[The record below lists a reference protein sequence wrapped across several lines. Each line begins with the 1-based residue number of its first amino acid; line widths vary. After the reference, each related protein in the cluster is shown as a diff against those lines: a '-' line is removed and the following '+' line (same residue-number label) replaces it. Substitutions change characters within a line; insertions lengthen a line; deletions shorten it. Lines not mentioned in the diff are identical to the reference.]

1 MGGLVAVCDSDLTN
15 VQNVSKCSECI
26 HSCKS
31 TITSTSESYLCKSQ
45 RTTGTTTTICEL
57 CSTPDAALNYVT
69 PYVPNTSTYNL
80 SGADVFRIA
89 AKVQA
94 LRSKEIDN

>member
-1 MGGLVAVCDSDLTN
+1 MKGLVAVCDSDLTN

-31 TITSTSESYLCKSQ
+31 TITSTSESYLCNSQ
-45 RTTGTTTTICEL
+45 RTTGATASICEL

-69 PYVPNTSTYNL
+69 QYVPNTSAHNL
-80 SGADVFRIA
+80 SDADVFRIA
-89 AKVQA
+89 VKVQEF
-94 LRSKEIDN
+94 RSKEINN